1 MDSSPSDVRMARR
14 RNAII
19 FFAIFLSLLLIDQ
32 ASKAF
37 FESFEL
43 GASIAG
49 PFFGIFDI
57 TLVHNTGA
65 AWGMFDDMT
74 ILLGILSLVVC
85 VGAIVYLFVL
95 APESSPLAA
104 VGLSLV
110 VAGGIGNALDR
121 FMNTYVID
129 FIRPVFIDFPVFN
142 VADIGVTCGCVIFL
156 ISLVIEWVGSGKGS
170 ES

>member
-1 MDSSPSDVRMARR
+1 MGSGPSQANAARR

-43 GASIAG
+43 GAQIAG
-49 PFFGIFDI
+49 PFLGIVDI

-65 AWGMFDDMT
+65 AWGMLDDMT
-74 ILLGILSLVVC
+74 MLLGVLSLIVC
-85 VGAIVYLFVL
+85 VAAILYLFVF

-121 FMNTYVID
+121 FMNMYVID

-142 VADIGVTCGCVIFL
+142 VADIGVTCGCIIFL
-156 ISLVIEWVGSGKGS
+156 ISLIIEWFSGSR
-170 ES
+170 EMEE